1 MVRVRKSTVLNAPID
16 HVWDILR
23 DFNGHDRWHPAIGRS
38 RIEDSLS
45 ADVVGCV
52 RDFTLA
58 SGGRIREQLLS
69 LSDKTYSFTY
79 CLLEAPVPLV
89 NYVSTVR
96 LKPVTDGNG
105 TFWEWECAFD
115 PPAGR
120 AEELAKLVGEEIYE
134 AGFGAIR
141 EWLVGRRKQ
150 PSGSSSSSSTTSA
163 PAIST
168 PAVTSGQAMRGGAMV
183 LTGHG
188 GPERME
194 WREVEVP
201 APAPGQVRLRH
212 SAIGVNYID
221 VYCRTGYYKLVEPP
235 GTIGMEAAGRILDV
249 GAGVHGFAPGDRVAY
264 ACPPPG
270 AYCELRTMDA
280 GLLALLPDAIN
291 DETAAAA
298 MLKGVTAAFLLHRVH
313 QVKEGD
319 TILVHAAAGGVGL
332 YLCQWARRLGATVIG
347 TVGSEEKAR
356 LARRY
361 GCSYPVVYTQQD
373 FLETVRDVTEGR
385 GVDVVYDGV
394 GASTFERS
402 YQALA
407 VRGHLVSYGQASGS
421 VPAID
426 ISSYSSKSASVSRPN
441 YAHYTSTAEEIR
453 ASTDRL
459 FPLLI
464 NGDLKVEIGQ
474 RFPLRQAGDAHEA
487 LEARKTTG
495 STILTLGE

>member
-1 MVRVRKSTVLNAPID
+1 MVRVRKSTVVNAPID

-23 DFNGHDRWHPAIGRS
+23 DFNGHDRWHPAIGQS
-38 RIEDSLS
+38 RIEDALPS
-45 ADVVGCV
+45 DVVGCV

-105 TFWEWECAFD
+105 TFWEWICSFD

-120 AEELAKLVGEEIYE
+120 AEELSRLVGEEIYE
-134 AGFGAIR
+134 AGFRAIR
-141 EWLVGRRKQ
+141 DSLAGKRKR
-150 PSGSSSSSSTTSA
+150 SSQSAPTSSTVSA
-163 PAIST
+163 PAIS
-168 PAVTSGQAMRGGAMV
+168 SGQSMRGGAMV

-194 WREVEVP
+194 WREQNVP
-201 APAPGQVRLRH
+201 APGPGQVRLRH
-212 SAIGVNYID
+212 NAIGVNYID

-235 GTIGMEAAGRILDV
+235 GIIGMEAAGSILDV

-270 AYCELRTMDA
+270 AYCELRTMSAD
-280 GLLALLPDAIN
+280 LLALLPDEIDDA
-291 DETAAAA
+291 TAAAA
-298 MLKGVTAAFLLHRVH
+298 MLKGVTAEFLLHRVH
-313 QVKEGD
+313 HVKEGD
-319 TILVHAAAGGVGL
+319 SVLIHAAAGGVGL

-347 TVGSEEKAR
+347 TVGSEEKAQ

-361 GCSYPVVYTQQD
+361 GCSYPVIYTQQD

-385 GVDVVYDGV
+385 GVDVVYDGI
-394 GASTFERS
+394 GASTFEKS
-402 YQALA
+402 YEALA
-407 VRGHLVSYGQASGS
+407 LRGHLVSYGQASGS

-426 ISSYSSKSASVSRPN
+426 ISSYSSKSVSVSRPN

-453 ASTDRL
+453 SSTDRL

-474 RFPLRQAGDAHEA
+474 RFPLRQAGEAHKA
-487 LEARKTTG
+487 LEARQTTG